1 MLSSFL
7 FVDPSNIWSRVE
19 TFWKYCLKHWFIYK
33 FKNFELCWR
42 GMRQL
47 SNWVDLQFCLIL
59 AFICADTIE
68 TELVSSLRLV
78 WIRCDQTF
86 LKKLCFLFCVN
97 ICVNIVEIGFSRG
110 LKGFFIINNK
120 LSLPNIKDPTL
131 FIFCCLWIKT
141 IKKIKFSFYV
151 LQKFHLF
158 CRLASCWT
166 VLSSSSVSVLR

>member
-7 FVDPSNIWSRVE
+7 FVNPSNIWSRVE
-19 TFWKYCLKHWFIYK
+19 TNWKYCLKHWFMYK

-59 AFICADTIE
+59 AFICADTIV

-78 WIRCDQTF
+78 WSRFDQTF
-86 LKKLCFLFCVN
+86 LKSLCFLFCEKHWMQERMKR
-97 ICVNIVEIGFSRG
+97 I
-110 LKGFFIINNK
+110 LKNK
-120 LSLPNIKDPTL
+120 FSLPNIKDPTL

-141 IKKIKFSFYV
+141 I
-151 LQKFHLF
+151 QKSNFFLCPFKTHLF

-166 VLSSSSVSVLR
+166 VLSLSSVSVLR

>member
-7 FVDPSNIWSRVE
+7 FVNPSNIWSRVE
-19 TFWKYCLKHWFIYK
+19 TNWKYCLKHWFMYK

-59 AFICADTIE
+59 AFICADTIV

-78 WIRCDQTF
+78 WSRFDQTF
-86 LKKLCFLFCVN
+86 LKSLCFLFCEKHCCN
-97 ICVNIVEIGFSRG
+97 W
-110 LKGFFIINNK
+110 IIN
-120 LSLPNIKDPTL
+120 SLYQTSDTPPYLYSVVYESKRFKKSNFFLCP
-131 FIFCCLWIKT
+131 FKT
-141 IKKIKFSFYV
+141 Y
-151 LQKFHLF
+151 LF

-166 VLSSSSVSVLR
+166 VLSLSSLSVLT